1 MPSPRIPENMQY
13 IYSDLHQNIQDKFNE
28 AGIEINSPHYTTL
41 RDGNRIAIPDQYV
54 PTNYEEPAFG
64 IREVKESEVSQG
76 EKRARVS
83 PKVPPSNS

>member
-1 MPSPRIPENMQY
+1 MQY

-41 RDGNRIAIPDQYV
+41 RDGNRIAIPDEYV
-54 PTNYEEPAFG
+54 PTNYKEPAFG
-64 IREVKESEVSQG
+64 IREVNEPDGSQG